1 MIELTKVRRE
11 NKVYVNYKAIILDKE
26 VITPLELLELAGFS
40 FLVYDCYLAQNEK
53 EKGTKKKTKK
63 KNKPLNENNKIH
75 TKTGIQFNST
85 LKHQ

>member
-1 MIELTKVRRE
+1 MIELTKVGRE

-53 EKGTKKKTKK
+53 EKGTKKNTKK
-63 KNKPLNENNKIH
+63 KKPLNENNKIH